1 MYKIFILML
10 LLVSCKAKEVTR
22 THSEVLEVENLETVS
37 KVSEEHKISVED
49 NHFQNEVTELRELLS
64 ELNISF
70 DGQSLDDRL
79 EVLLKQNEKSTRL
92 TISGTGMA
100 SYSEINKQELEALQR
115 QIFARQDSLHII
127 HMNLLNQLYR
137 NIEAKLSI
145 KDKEIKTKTFAPAVW
160 LIIALAVILG
170 MFLNWLLK
178 LFRPS
183 LMKY

>member
-22 THSEVLEVENLETVS
+22 THSEISEVESLETAS
-37 KVSEEHKISVED
+37 KISEESKISVED
-49 NHFQNEVTELRELLS
+49 IHLQNEVTELRELLS

-70 DGQSLDDRL
+70 DGQSQDDKL
-79 EVLLKQNEKSTRL
+79 EVLLKQNENGTRL

-100 SYSEINKQELEALQR
+100 SYSEINKQELEALQL
-115 QIFARQDSLHII
+115 QIFARQDSLHTTQ
-127 HMNLLNQLYR
+127 MNLLNQLNS
-137 NIEAKLSI
+137 NIEAKLSV
-145 KDKEIKTKTFAPAVW
+145 KDKEVRTKTFTTEVW

-178 LFRPS
+178 HNINITH
-183 LMKY
+183 